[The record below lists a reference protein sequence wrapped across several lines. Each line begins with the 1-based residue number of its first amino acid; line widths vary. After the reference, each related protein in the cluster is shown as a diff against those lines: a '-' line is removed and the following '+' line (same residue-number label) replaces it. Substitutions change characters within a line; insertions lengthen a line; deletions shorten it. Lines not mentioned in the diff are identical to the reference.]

1 MGRGD
6 QTLLSGNLESEA
18 LFAGWSGLIA
28 HPNSPSGGGGL
39 GVGRIQGPLGCGR
52 AEPAQVAH
60 PQSPRG
66 SAIGYV
72 AETGNVSPERAFQ
85 QRLLQPGESIRG
97 NLFFGG
103 AGIDGA
109 YIDDMVSAFA
119 TKGIALT
126 PVNREKWSG
135 GTLLD
140 AALGVDIFRQRSKP
154 AILIHLDNF
163 LQSGPQFNL
172 IGYSYGSLLAAH
184 VAINYA
190 EAGTRVDNLVLI
202 GSPIADSFLSEL
214 QSAANIKKVLI
225 VNLSEQGDP
234 LRAGMT
240 RLEIAAS
247 VPTLVKQ
254 MHESSGHFHYAP
266 STPEGRARRDA
277 LAAYLY
283 SKGIR

>member
-1 MGRGD
+1 MDRNDWTPHPG
-6 QTLLSGNLESEA
+6 SHESDA
-18 LFAGWSGLIA
+18 LFTGWSGLIA

-39 GVGRIQGPLGCGR
+39 GVGRIQGPLGYGR
-52 AEPAQVAH
+52 ADPSQLAH
-60 PQSPRG
+60 PPSPRG
-66 SAIGYV
+66 SAISYA
-72 AETGNVSPERAFQ
+72 AEAGNVIQERGFE

-103 AGIDGA
+103 AGMDGA
-109 YIDDMVSAFA
+109 YIDDMVRAFRA
-119 TKGIALT
+119 KGIALT

-140 AALGVDIFRQRSKP
+140 AALGVDVFRQRSKP

-163 LQSGPQFNL
+163 RQGGPQFNL
-172 IGYSYGSLLAAH
+172 IGYSYGSLVAAH

-190 EAGTRVDNLVLI
+190 EAGTRVDHLVLI
-202 GSPIADSFLSEL
+202 GSPIAGKFLSEL
-214 QSAANIKKVLI
+214 QSTANLENVLVVDLI
-225 VNLSEQGDP
+225 EQGDP

-240 RLEIAAS
+240 RSEIAAS

-254 MHESSGHFHYAP
+254 MQESSGHFHYAP
-266 STPEGRARRDA
+266 GTAEGRTRRDA
-277 LAAYLY
+277 LAASLY